1 MHFSNLVN
9 LDKEGSLKQCLL
21 STFGRNLG
29 FGNHTTS
36 LPLLSSSI
44 CICRVLCVFFI
55 IWVISVSL
63 TDHDIQEMCLHI
75 RAYECTSTSEIVFSV
90 CIYIYVPV
98 YVTRVEY
105 YSYV

>member
-1 MHFSNLVN
+1 M
-9 LDKEGSLKQCLL
+9 Q
-21 STFGRNLG
+21 G
-29 FGNHTTS
+29 FV
-36 LPLLSSSI
+36 
-44 CICRVLCVFFI
+44 CIFI

-75 RAYECTSTSEIVFSV
+75 RAYECTRTSEIVFSV

-98 YVTRVEY
+98 YVTCVEY